1 MYAFAIITN
10 VLILHVTTPRVVAFS
25 PAASRI
31 AHPVVHTSA
40 ASHILEGATGIHHD
54 LPISTCSGR
63 SNRNIRLLL
72 NPLLSS
78 STDASG
84 TFLDYVKA
92 IRPAT
97 CIQAIGAL
105 VVGYFAVIS
114 CSGTS
119 TSPVQQ
125 LSNPQLL
132 AASVSVYFSYG
143 AGMVMNDLVD
153 VDTDSMHGT
162 KSSRAIASGR
172 ISKLAGWT
180 YCGVLS
186 IVSLVLGWNVGSQY
200 GMWTLSNLGIM
211 LGYALFGLQK
221 VLLVKNVLCGWLAI
235 SPLIG
240 AALLAT
246 SGGIVGLDSVA
257 TTSKLM
263 RLAAVGFPMH
273 LSREILK
280 DIEDVGIDRG
290 NKSTLP
296 LVVGE
301 RIAHRIAYGIVGCV
315 SSVMVL
321 TPLYWG
327 MFGSKYHIYPLGVAV
342 GLSMCIRAS
351 LLPLSE
357 GQRLLKKSI
366 YVLLAGMIGGLLA
379 Q

>member
-1 MYAFAIITN
+1 
-10 VLILHVTTPRVVAFS
+10 
-25 PAASRI
+25 
-31 AHPVVHTSA
+31 
-40 ASHILEGATGIHHD
+40 
-54 LPISTCSGR
+54 
-63 SNRNIRLLL
+63 
-72 NPLLSS
+72 
-78 STDASG
+78 
-84 TFLDYVKA
+84 
-92 IRPAT
+92 
-97 CIQAIGAL
+97 
-105 VVGYFAVIS
+105 
-114 CSGTS
+114 
-119 TSPVQQ
+119 
-125 LSNPQLL
+125 
-132 AASVSVYFSYG
+132 
-143 AGMVMNDLVD
+143 MNDVVD

-162 KSSRAIASGR
+162 KSNRAIASGR

-186 IVSLVLGWNVGSQY
+186 IVSLVLGWKIGSQY

-246 SGGIVGLDSVA
+246 SGGIVGLDSTA
-257 TTSKLM
+257 TSSKLI
-263 RLAAVGFPMH
+263 RLAAIGFPLH

-315 SSVMVL
+315 CSVMIV

-342 GLSMCIRAS
+342 GLPMCIRAS